1 MMSKHKG
8 KMKGSFIFLKTMVK
22 CSFFIL
28 LIFFIILIAINTYV
42 KNSVEDRIISSIE
55 AVNLKADCIFVLGAG
70 VRADGTP
77 SPMLKDRLLEGIAL
91 YDMGASDRLLMSGD
105 NTKKGYDEV
114 NTMKQYAI
122 DHGVPSEHIFM
133 DHAGI
138 STYDSIYRAKEIFQA
153 EKIIIVS
160 QKYHLYRALYISDSL
175 GVDAYGVSADPVI
188 YAGQEFR
195 EIREIVARTKDFVKC
210 IIKPPASILG
220 EAIPVSGDGNVTN
233 DK

>member
-1 MMSKHKG
+1 MMSNYKG
-8 KMKGSFIFLKTMVK
+8 KMKGSLIFLKTIIK

-42 KNSVEDRIISSIE
+42 KNSAEDRIISSDE
-55 AVNLKADCIFVLGAG
+55 AVNLNADCIIVLGAG

-91 YDMGASDRLLMSGD
+91 YELGVSDRLLMSGD

-138 STYDSIYRAKEIFQA
+138 STYDSIYRAMEIFQTQ
-153 EKIIIVS
+153 E
-160 QKYHLYRALYISDSL
+160 YHLYRALYISESL
-175 GVDAYGVSADPVI
+175 GIEAYGVPADPVI
-188 YAGQEFR
+188 YAGQELR

-210 IIKPPASILG
+210 MIKPPASILG
-220 EAIPVSGDGNVTN
+220 EVIPVSGDGNVTN

>member
-1 MMSKHKG
+1 MSKHKG

-42 KNSVEDRIISSIE
+42 KNSAEDRIISSDE
-55 AVNLKADCIFVLGAG
+55 AVNLNADCIIVLGAG

-153 EKIIIVS
+153 EKIIIVT
-160 QKYHLYRALYISDSL
+160 QEYHLYRALYISESL
-175 GVDAYGVSADPVI
+175 GIEAYGVPADPVI
-188 YAGQEFR
+188 YAGQELR

-210 IIKPPASILG
+210 IIKPPA
-220 EAIPVSGDGNVTN
+220 
-233 DK
+233 

>member
-1 MMSKHKG
+1 MSKHKG

-55 AVNLKADCIFVLGAG
+55 AVNLKADCILVLGAG

-105 NTKKGYDEV
+105 NTKKV
-114 NTMKQYAI
+114 MMK
-122 DHGVPSEHIFM
+122 
-133 DHAGI
+133 
-138 STYDSIYRAKEIFQA
+138 
-153 EKIIIVS
+153 
-160 QKYHLYRALYISDSL
+160 
-175 GVDAYGVSADPVI
+175 
-188 YAGQEFR
+188 
-195 EIREIVARTKDFVKC
+195 
-210 IIKPPASILG
+210 
-220 EAIPVSGDGNVTN
+220 
-233 DK
+233 